1 MSIMVIMNKMKK
13 YFACILSLLCITTAM
28 AQEPAIC
35 GDWIGV
41 YKGFKMSDDVDEDG
55 DHYPVQTD
63 YKAYLRIKIIDNHY
77 TVRMKTRIADDSKPF
92 NYEPECR
99 IENANENGITW
110 VFDYGDDYDWSP
122 SDTEQGIRIGHSHSI
137 TRCWVVLTNGVLKY
151 TDLHITTY
159 YDKQGRII
167 TTKQWDIP
175 SMRKSYN
182 LYKDDKDW

>member
-1 MSIMVIMNKMKK
+1 MKK
-13 YFACILSLLCITTAM
+13 LLLLAISCFVCVSFVL

-63 YKAYLRIKIIDNHY
+63 YKAYLRIKIIDNRY
-77 TVRMKTRIADDSKPF
+77 TVRMKTRIADESKPF

-99 IENANENGITW
+99 IENANENSITW
-110 VFDYGDDYDWSP
+110 VFDHGDDYDWSP
-122 SDTEQGIRIGHSHSI
+122 SAKEQGIRIGHSHSV
-137 TRCWVVLTNGVLKY
+137 TRCWVVLINGVLKY
-151 TDLHITTY
+151 TDLYITTY